1 LSLLFPTGRP
11 FADDDREFMM
21 TVARLCG
28 QALDRAQLYT
38 QEHEVAE
45 VLQRALLPPALPHVP
60 GFTFDAAY
68 ETGGQKAEVG
78 GDWYDAFRL
87 PRGHVVL
94 CVGDVVG
101 RGLRAATL
109 MGQLRHTIRTVAF
122 ESYSPSMMI
131 ERAQAVLRHS
141 YGREAMATAAVGV
154 LDPFESTLTYSTAGH
169 PPPAVM
175 RGNDAIER
183 LELGSLPL
191 GVAHLGTCPERV
203 VQLSA
208 GDAVIFYTDGLIEAT
223 RDVRE
228 GEERL
233 LSALRTSGMRPHTR
247 EQQRSFAAY
256 WARLCPRMTSLCSPW
271 A

>member
-1 LSLLFPTGRP
+1 
-11 FADDDREFMM
+11 
-21 TVARLCG
+21 
-28 QALDRAQLYT
+28 
-38 QEHEVAE
+38 
-45 VLQRALLPPALPHVP
+45 
-60 GFTFDAAY
+60 
-68 ETGGQKAEVG
+68 
-78 GDWYDAFRL
+78 
-87 PRGHVVL
+87 
-94 CVGDVVG
+94 
-101 RGLRAATL
+101 
-109 MGQLRHTIRTVAF
+109 
-122 ESYSPSMMI
+122 
-131 ERAQAVLRHS
+131 
-141 YGREAMATAAVGV
+141 MATAAVGV